1 VTEIEIDGAGGAVR
15 CTPPSL
21 HTLTNLSVAG
31 RFLPTRVEAIEEPG
45 GRWWLRASPHFLPNA
60 VARVACV
67 RQIWTRGAKSDEGGS
82 TPGEER

>member
-1 VTEIEIDGAGGAVR
+1 
-15 CTPPSL
+15 
-21 HTLTNLSVAG
+21 
-31 RFLPTRVEAIEEPG
+31 LPTRVEAIEEPG
-45 GRWWLRASPHFLPNA
+45 GRWWLRAGPHFLPNA